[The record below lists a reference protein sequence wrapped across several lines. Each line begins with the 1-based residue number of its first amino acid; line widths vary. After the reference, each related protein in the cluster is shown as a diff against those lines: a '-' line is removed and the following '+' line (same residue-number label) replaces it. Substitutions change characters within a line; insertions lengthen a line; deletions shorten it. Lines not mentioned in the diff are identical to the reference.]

1 MIKDVRNL
9 FRQKKEIDGT
19 TIKDV
24 RSLVRLKKEMDDAT
38 FKDIRNPFRLKKE
51 NKTVKDRISGDIGNL
66 FEHKKVF
73 INQ

>member
-1 MIKDVRNL
+1 
-9 FRQKKEIDGT
+9 
-19 TIKDV
+19 
-24 RSLVRLKKEMDDAT
+24 MDDAT